1 MRCRFI
7 FAPKKYLALLCLL
20 SILVA
25 DLAVSANFPDVHV
38 NGLFGDQAVL
48 TINGKQRILRKGQ
61 TSPEGVLLVSS
72 SLAAAHIRFDGEER
86 KLALSNRVSG
96 GYERVERNVITI
108 PADKLGQ
115 YRVQITINGQPVRAL
130 VDTGASVIAI
140 SSAQADRLGIDYL
153 AGQQGQVVTAN
164 GRATSFFVEIP
175 EVALGSIV
183 QRNVRA
189 AVVRGFYPEEVL
201 LGTSFLGA
209 LKLTE
214 SNGVM
219 SLSQDY

>member
-1 MRCRFI
+1 M
-7 FAPKKYLALLCLL
+7 
-20 SILVA
+20 
-25 DLAVSANFPDVHV
+25 
-38 NGLFGDQAVL
+38 
-48 TINGKQRILRKGQ
+48 
-61 TSPEGVLLVSS
+61 
-72 SLAAAHIRFDGEER
+72 
-86 KLALSNRVSG
+86 
-96 GYERVERNVITI
+96 
-108 PADKLGQ
+108 
-115 YRVQITINGQPVRAL
+115 QITVGGQPVTAL

-164 GRATSFFVEIP
+164 GRATSFFVELP
-175 EVALGSIV
+175 EVTLGGIV

-201 LGTSFLGA
+201 LGMSFLSG

-219 SLSQDY
+219 SLTQGY

>member
-7 FAPKKYLALLCLL
+7 FVSKKHLAVLCLL
-20 SILVA
+20 FALVA
-25 DLAVSANFPDVHV
+25 DFAVSANFPDVQV
-38 NGLFGDQAVL
+38 NGLFRDQAVL

-61 TSPEGVLLVSS
+61 TSPEGVLLVSA
-72 SLAAAHIRFDGEER
+72 SLAAAQIRFEGEER
-86 KLALSNRVSG
+86 KLALSKRVSG
-96 GYERVERNVITI
+96 SYERVERNVLTI

-153 AGQQGQVVTAN
+153 AGQKGEVVTAN
-164 GRATSFFVEIP
+164 GRATSFFIEIP

-201 LGTSFLGA
+201 LGTSFLGG